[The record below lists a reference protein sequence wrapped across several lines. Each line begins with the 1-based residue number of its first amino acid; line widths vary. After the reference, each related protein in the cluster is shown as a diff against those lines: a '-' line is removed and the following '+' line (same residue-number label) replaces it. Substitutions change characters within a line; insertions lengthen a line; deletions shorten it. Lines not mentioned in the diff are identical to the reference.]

1 MDNVAQFGQGIPL
14 APPPSMS
21 VTLLQA
27 VQKPVTTK
35 PAGAYRPPGAR
46 GLATP
51 AFFKREDEGGPG
63 SGSSTPPRYDRSP
76 VPGAPGYGQPQN
88 GGQVTGNGHHHGQ
101 NGGRRHVPGAPP
113 NGSSPAQGQ
122 NKKRKGKK
130 DGGGEGR
137 GEDGEQAVDVPVNGN
152 GGQGQRDNG
161 SSRQEGQGNRGK
173 RQPQSNDVGGGTL
186 SLQLPPPVVVP
197 EVELPTSP
205 GVDNALDAAAKKAR
219 NLNKKLKA
227 IEELKDKA
235 KRGERLEVTQLR
247 KIDAEVE
254 IRKELA
260 ALEL

>member
-1 MDNVAQFGQGIPL
+1 
-14 APPPSMS
+14 MS
-21 VTLLQA
+21 VILLQA
-27 VQKPVTTK
+27 VQKPVATK
-35 PAGAYRPPGAR
+35 LAGAYRPPGAR

-76 VPGAPGYGQPQN
+76 VPGAPGYGQQQN
-88 GGQVTGNGHHHGQ
+88 GGQVTGNGHHQGQ
-101 NGGRRHVPGAPP
+101 NGSRRHVPGAPP

-137 GEDGEQAVDVPVNGN
+137 GEDGEQAVDGPVNGN
-152 GGQGQRDNG
+152 GGQGQKDNG
-161 SSRQEGQGNRGK
+161 SSRQDGQGSRGK
-173 RQPQSNDVGGGTL
+173 RQPQSNDVGGGTV
-186 SLQLPPPVVVP
+186 SLQFPPAATVP
-197 EVELPTSP
+197 DLETSP
-205 GVDNALDAAAKKAR
+205 GADSTLDPAAKKAR

-247 KIDAEVE
+247 KIEGEVE